1 MRLALRGPVDPGPM
15 SMTRSTTS
23 WGPMT
28 PIVKSPV
35 RWALTSGCSP
45 LPFHALHYVRP
56 LVVRPDLC
64 HGMIAE
70 IVPIVRGQ
78 GRSFSTSTP
87 EARVG
92 GAIPAQV
99 RKPCREL
106 GMTAVHQISGR
117 DDCLTFGDQSGEDQ
131 GRTCPQVVG
140 DDLGAT
146 QFGGPVH
153 DRPGAL
159 DLDLG
164 THLVQLVGQ
173 GEAS

>member
-1 MRLALRGPVDPGPM
+1 MSLALRGPVDPGPM

-87 EARVG
+87 EAQVG
-92 GAIPAQV
+92 GPLPP
-99 RKPCREL
+99 RHEL
-106 GMTAVHQISGR
+106 RLRHY
-117 DDCLTFGDQSGEDQ
+117 
-131 GRTCPQVVG
+131 
-140 DDLGAT
+140 
-146 QFGGPVH
+146 
-153 DRPGAL
+153 
-159 DLDLG
+159 
-164 THLVQLVGQ
+164 
-173 GEAS
+173 ASNTRSTSPPRFAS